1 MDKTT
6 QDSLAKKPV
15 DMRDRILEHLE
26 ALTSA
31 VSLDDLARLSTS
43 DIAETLI
50 ISRSLASQYLNDL
63 VRAGLVVKVAGRPV
77 RYFHRRAF
85 QKRFQVKLS
94 ASEYASLADLIQ
106 ATGIADH
113 RDFARAVGFDMS
125 LSSVVE
131 QCKAAVQYP
140 PFGLPILLSGGVGV
154 GKSFLSR
161 LCTSTARTRACC
173 PATPPMCASTAPGSR
188 TPTRST
194 GFLTSRSRKRAGV
207 WSLSTASRHSLPLR
221 WSTALRRPSG
231 SMPPRMRRA
240 LASFFRRR
248 FPPMT

>member
-1 MDKTT
+1 MDKTA
-6 QDSLAKKPV
+6 QDSLAKKPA

-113 RDFARAVGFDMS
+113 RAV
-125 LSSVVE
+125 
-131 QCKAAVQYP
+131 
-140 PFGLPILLSGGVGV
+140 
-154 GKSFLSR
+154 
-161 LCTSTARTRACC
+161 RACR
-173 PATPPMCASTAPGSR
+173 G
-188 TPTRST
+188 
-194 GFLTSRSRKRAGV
+194 L
-207 WSLSTASRHSLPLR
+207 
-221 WSTALRRPSG
+221 
-231 SMPPRMRRA
+231 
-240 LASFFRRR
+240 
-248 FPPMT
+248 

>member
-1 MDKTT
+1 MDKTA

-63 VRAGLVVKVAGRPV
+63 VRSGLVVKVAGRPV

-113 RDFARAVGFDMS
+113 RDFARAVGFDLS

-140 PFGLPILLSGGVGV
+140 PFG
-154 GKSFLSR
+154 
-161 LCTSTARTRACC
+161 TSTARTRACC

-188 TPTRST
+188 TPPRST
-194 GFLTSRSRKRAGV
+194 GFLTSRSRNRAGV
-207 WSLSTASRHSLPLR
+207 WFLSTASRHSLPLR

-231 SMPPRMRRA
+231 SMPPRMCRA

-248 FPPMT
+248 IPPMT

>member
-1 MDKTT
+1 MDKTA

-113 RDFARAVGFDMS
+113 RRRGCRQVFPFSSCVRVRQEPGLAV
-125 LSSVVE
+125 
-131 QCKAAVQYP
+131 P
-140 PFGLPILLSGGVGV
+140 RLL
-154 GKSFLSR
+154 
-161 LCTSTARTRACC
+161 LCAHR
-173 PATPPMCASTAPGSR
+173 
-188 TPTRST
+188 
-194 GFLTSRSRKRAGV
+194 
-207 WSLSTASRHSLPLR
+207 
-221 WSTALRRPSG
+221 LRRGPG
-231 SMPPRMRRA
+231 RR
-240 LASFFRRR
+240 LVQRAS
-248 FPPMT
+248 

>member
-94 ASEYASLADLIQ
+94 ASEYASSPTSSRRRESPIT
-106 ATGIADH
+106 AT
-113 RDFARAVGFDMS
+113 
-125 LSSVVE
+125 
-131 QCKAAVQYP
+131 
-140 PFGLPILLSGGVGV
+140 
-154 GKSFLSR
+154 SR
-161 LCTSTARTRACC
+161 V
-173 PATPPMCASTAPGSR
+173 PWAST
-188 TPTRST
+188 
-194 GFLTSRSRKRAGV
+194 
-207 WSLSTASRHSLPLR
+207 
-221 WSTALRRPSG
+221 
-231 SMPPRMRRA
+231 
-240 LASFFRRR
+240 
-248 FPPMT
+248 

>member
-15 DMRDRILEHLE
+15 DMRDRILRASRGPHLCR
-26 ALTSA
+26 
-31 VSLDDLARLSTS
+31 LARRPCPSVHLRHRRK
-43 DIAETLI
+43 TLI

-77 RYFHRRAF
+77 RYFSSPRVPEAF
-85 QKRFQVKLS
+85 FQVKLS

-154 GKSFLSR
+154 GKVFPFSSCVRVRQEPGLLSR
-161 LCTSTARTRACC
+161 DSSYVRIDC
-173 PATPPMCASTAPGSR
+173 
-188 TPTRST
+188 
-194 GFLTSRSRKRAGV
+194 AGV
-207 WSLSTASRHSLPLR
+207 P
-221 WSTALRRPSG
+221 
-231 SMPPRMRRA
+231 
-240 LASFFRRR
+240 RRR
-248 FPPMT
+248 LVQRAS